1 MLFALIYLNS
11 QLLFSIVLDFYSTV
25 LLLALLAERAFVIFT
40 YIFIFSVI
48 INIQC
53 FFFPFCINYLYSYS
67 PKSCQGIIN
76 DQSISLSLSLCILC
90 ILYCV

>member
-53 FFFPFCINYLYSYS
+53 FFFHF
-67 PKSCQGIIN
+67 
-76 DQSISLSLSLCILC
+76 
-90 ILYCV
+90 V